1 MLREAFYRKM
11 IDAYDLH
18 AQFEM
23 IYGDVELVV
32 ATLKKSLE
40 YGEKLKKIAKSS
52 EDAAT
57 ADAVI
62 QTNSLLLATIEG
74 KKSIA
79 EFKKEIREIER
90 KYPPYFQRGRRDIG
104 TSKDNVNAMIHRVEY
119 MINRYDVRYPNYD
132 RHRCNDA

>member
-1 MLREAFYRKM
+1 M

-18 AQFEM
+18 AQFET
-23 IYGDVELVV
+23 IYGDIELVV
-32 ATLKKSLE
+32 ATLKKSLH

-52 EDAAT
+52 ADAAM

-74 KKSIA
+74 KKSLA
-79 EFKKEIREIER
+79 EFKREIREIEKR
-90 KYPPYFQRGRRDIG
+90 YPEYFQRGRRDIG
-104 TSKDNVNAMIHRVEY
+104 TSKDNVNAIIHRVEY
-119 MINRYDVRYPNYD
+119 MMNRYDVRYPSYD

>member
-1 MLREAFYRKM
+1 M
-11 IDAYDLH
+11 IDAYDIH
-18 AQFEM
+18 AQFET
-23 IYGDVELVV
+23 IYGDINLVV
-32 ATLKKSLE
+32 GVLKKSLE

-52 EDAAT
+52 EDVAMAN
-57 ADAVI
+57 AVI

-79 EFKKEIREIER
+79 EFKKEILEIEKR
-90 KYPPYFQRGRRDIG
+90 YPEYFQKGRRDIG
-104 TSKDNVNAMIHRVEY
+104 TSKDNVNAIIHRIEY